1 MGINSSTLY
10 IQADNV
16 HNGGGGLLLRSLI
29 QSKLA
34 SYAYLV
40 LDSRMPLDA
49 VSPNQGLKIVPPS
62 IIGRIL
68 AQFWLITKLKPGNT
82 LLCFGNLPPLF
93 KPKCKVVLFIQN
105 RYIISDITLNNFS
118 LRVRLRVYVERLWF
132 NIRCRAVNE
141 FVVQTPSMKIALVER
156 LSRLKLD
163 VANKAVVKVLP
174 FWGQRENSA
183 TKFISSEMGSVK
195 TLDFI
200 YPASGE
206 PHKNH
211 RNLIDAFILLAEE
224 GYYPSL
230 VLTLDEVNYSRLL
243 EGIWLAKEKFN
254 LKISN
259 VGFLPHQLM
268 SDFYRK
274 SRYLIYPS
282 LHESFGIPL
291 LEAKQFGLPIVAG
304 ELDYV
309 RDSVDPFEVFDPNSP
324 ISIARAIKRSLDL
337 PNELAALLDADEFLS
352 QITSS
357 V

>member
-1 MGINSSTLY
+1 MVSNSSTLY

-16 HNGGGGLLLRSLI
+16 HNGGGGLLLSSLI
-29 QSKLA
+29 QSNLA
-34 SYAYLV
+34 SYAYLI
-40 LDSRMPLDA
+40 LDSRMPLNA
-49 VSPNQGLKIVPPS
+49 VSPNQCLKIVPPS
-62 IIGRIL
+62 IISRL
-68 AQFWLITKLKPGNT
+68 LVQFWLITKLKPDDT

-105 RYIISDITLNNFS
+105 RYIISDMPLNNFS
-118 LRVRLRVYVERLWF
+118 LRVRLRIYVERLWF
-132 NIRCRAVNE
+132 NIRCKAVHE
-141 FVVQTPSMKIALVER
+141 FVVQTPSMKIALVGR

-163 VANKAVVKVLP
+163 AANKAVVRVLP
-174 FWGQRENSA
+174 FYGQIANNA
-183 TKFISSEMGSVK
+183 TKFISSDMGGVK

-211 RNLIDAFILLAEE
+211 RNLIDAFILLAEQ

-230 VLTLDEVNYSRLL
+230 ALTLDEVNYFTLL
-243 EGIWLAKEKFN
+243 ESIWLAKEKYN

-259 VGFLPHQLM
+259 VGFLPHSQM
-268 SDFYRK
+268 FDFYRK

-282 LHESFGIPL
+282 LYESFGIPL
-291 LEAKQFGLPIVAG
+291 LEAKQFGLPIIAG

-309 RDSVDPFEVFDPNSP
+309 RDSVDPFDVFNPNSP

-337 PNELAALLDADEFLS
+337 PNELAGVLDADQFLS

-357 V
+357 I

>member
-1 MGINSSTLY
+1 MGNNSSTLY

-16 HNGGGGLLLRSLI
+16 HNGGGGLLLSSLI

-34 SYAYLV
+34 SYAHLV
-40 LDSRMPLDA
+40 LDSRMPLNA
-49 VSPNQGLKIVPPS
+49 VSPNQCLKIVSPS
-62 IIGRIL
+62 IISRL
-68 AQFWLITKLKPGNT
+68 LVQFWLMIELKPVNT

-105 RYIISDITLNNFS
+105 RYLISDIPLNNFS
-118 LRVRLRVYVERLWF
+118 LRVRFRIYVERLWF
-132 NIRCRAVNE
+132 NIRCKAVDE
-141 FVVQTPSMKIALVER
+141 FIVQTPSMKIALVER

-163 VANKAVVKVLP
+163 AANKAVVRVLP
-174 FWGQRENSA
+174 FWWQQANSA
-183 TKFISSEMGSVK
+183 AEFISSDMGSIK

-211 RNLIDAFILLAEE
+211 RNLIEAFILLAKD

-243 EGIWLAKEKFN
+243 ESIWLAKEKYN

-259 VGFLPHQLM
+259 VGFLPHRQM

-282 LHESFGIPL
+282 LQESFGIPL

-337 PNELAALLDADEFLS
+337 PNELATLLDADEFLS
-352 QITSS
+352 KITPP

>member
-10 IQADNV
+10 ILADNV
-16 HNGGGGLLLRSLI
+16 HTGGGGLLLSSLI

-40 LDSRMPLDA
+40 LDSRMSLDA
-49 VSPNQGLKIVPPS
+49 VSPNQSLKIVPPS
-62 IIGRIL
+62 IISRLL
-68 AQFWLITKLKPGNT
+68 AQFWLNKKLKPDNI

-105 RYIISDITLNNFS
+105 RYIISDISLNNFS
-118 LRVRLRVYVERLWF
+118 LRIRLRIYVERLWF
-132 NIRCRAVNE
+132 NTRCKAVNE

-174 FWGQRENSA
+174 FWWQGENST
-183 TKFISSEMGSVK
+183 TKFASRDTEDIK

-211 RNLIDAFILLAEE
+211 WNLIDAFILLAEE

-230 VLTLDEVNYSRLL
+230 VLTLDEVKYSSLL
-243 EGIWLAKEKFN
+243 EAIWFAKEKYN

-259 VGFLPHQLM
+259 AGFLPHRQM
-268 SDFYRK
+268 YDFYRK

-337 PNELAALLDADEFLS
+337 PNELAKLLDADEFLS
-352 QITSS
+352 QITCP